1 MGRVKVFFPLCRSA
15 ESVVGHGTFPW
26 ETRRGPVSRPRR
38 KEDIN
43 PPLAARIR
51 AIGER
56 SGSARFRRV
65 SSGIRNERERAT
77 VKRCHSTGP
86 SLFSFI
92 SSPFAFPLL
101 VRALT
106 PLRSPSSRVTARHAA
121 RFYASGSLV
130 KKLFAPCCSHRY
142 GCPRMSYANW
152 MYDNRRL

>member
-1 MGRVKVFFPLCRSA
+1 MPIG
-15 ESVVGHGTFPW
+15 VVGHCTFPW

-56 SGSARFRRV
+56 SGSSRFRCV

-92 SSPFAFPLL
+92 SSLFAFLLL

-130 KKLFAPCCSHRY
+130 KKLFAPCPSHSY
-142 GCPRMSYANW
+142 GCSRMSYAN
-152 MYDNRRL
+152 